1 MKIAQALQGV
11 RVLDVTRVL
20 AGPWCSQI
28 LADLGANVYKIE
40 RPHVGDDSRTWGPPF
55 LKDKAGKDTRDSSYY
70 LSANRNKQS
79 VTCDISK
86 AAGQAIIKDLAKHC
100 DIFMENFK
108 VGDMK
113 RYGLDYT
120 TLSSI
125 NPRLVYCS
133 ITGFGQTG
141 PYKYATTQLQFR
153 NMETC

>member
-1 MKIAQALQGV
+1 MQSKKLAQSLQGI

-28 LADLGANVYKIE
+28 LSDLGATVYKIE
-40 RPHVGDDSRTWGPPF
+40 RPNVGDDSRTWGPPF
-55 LKDKAGKDTRDSSYY
+55 LKDKDGKDTRDSAYF

-86 AAGQAIIKDLAKHC
+86 PAGQAVIKDLAQHC

-113 RYGLDYT
+113 RYGLDYP
-120 TLSSI
+120 SI
-125 NPRLVYCS
+125 SAVNPRLVYCS

-141 PYKYATTQLQFR
+141 PYK
-153 NMETC
+153 